1 MHCKVFPSKY
11 GGTVNVQLKGVN
23 QRYACFAKICSIS
36 GLLGFRC
43 QYVVLKVRP
52 IVNSAAFIVKPN
64 LLTYFS
70 NLGSCRQSFIG
81 LDLCFLHCVKKDM

>member
-1 MHCKVFPSKY
+1 M
-11 GGTVNVQLKGVN
+11 
-23 QRYACFAKICSIS
+23 
-36 GLLGFRC
+36 
-43 QYVVLKVRP
+43 VLKVRP

-70 NLGSCRQSFIG
+70 KVVGSCRQSFIG